1 MSVVRQGG
9 LSDVSVHENV
19 AERVCR
25 RYEHFRVCMCMIVCA
40 MAAGAVAVG
49 AVAVGL

>member
-1 MSVVRQGG
+1 MDDQEDRVSVVRQGG

-25 RYEHFRVCMCMIVCA
+25 RYEHFRVCMCMF
-40 MAAGAVAVG
+40 VG

>member
-1 MSVVRQGG
+1 MSVVRIN
-9 LSDVSVHENV
+9 ENV
-19 AERVCR
+19 VERVCR